1 MSVSLKSIP
10 VFYTPAMV
18 APSLSFSPSSMK
30 PEKVVDAWKQLGI
43 PLDICEPD
51 PVSVNELAL
60 AHERSFVEAVLAG
73 NAKNGFENEDLK
85 IAFTLP
91 YTSGSMRTAAFAA
104 LENSVVA
111 VSPTSGFHHAHWD
124 MASGF
129 CTFNGLMV
137 AAQCLLKNG
146 KAKRIGIVDCDY
158 HYGNGTDHIIGKLNL
173 LKEIKHFTAGKSF
186 HYAKQRQEF
195 FEWLHEVMVF
205 MSDCD
210 IILYQAGADPHVDD
224 PLGGFLTTEEMYQR
238 DLLVFKACKQR
249 GIPIAWN
256 LAGGYQ
262 LLDDGKMTNWEALTE
277 IHSNT
282 MKACW
287 EVFGSQ

>member
-1 MSVSLKSIP
+1 MSVSINKLP
-10 VFYTPAMV
+10 VFYTPKML

-30 PEKVVDAWKQLGI
+30 PEKVVAAWQTLNI
-43 PLDICEPD
+43 PLNIIEPKIATVD
-51 PVSVNELAL
+51 EFAL
-60 AHERSFVEAVLAG
+60 AHDRTFVEGVLAG
-73 NAKNGFENEDLK
+73 KINNGFENKDLT
-85 IAFTLP
+85 IAATLP
-91 YTSGSMRTAAFAA
+91 YTSGSLRDAAFAA
-104 LENSVVA
+104 LENGVVA

-124 MASGF
+124 MASSF
-129 CTFNGLMV
+129 CTFNGLVV
-137 AAQCLLKNG
+137 AAQCLLKKG

-186 HYAKQRQEF
+186 YYAEQRQEF
-195 FEWLHEVMVF
+195 FEWLYDVMVF

-238 DLLVFKACKQR
+238 DLLVFKDCKQR

-262 LLDDGKMTNWEALTE
+262 LLDDGESTNWEVLTE

-282 MKACW
+282 LKACW
-287 EVFGSQ
+287 SVFGS